1 MWAATWALN
10 TLVSRGKSTDWMVH
24 KLGHAVGAYTNAT
37 HGMTLAAVTLP
48 YYRHILPFGLQKF
61 RRFAVTVWG
70 VSTEGKTDAQIA
82 EEGLAALENWMRELG
97 LVMNIS
103 DLGASEDMLEGIA
116 DGTVITTGGYK
127 VLTREEILEILRESL

>member
-1 MWAATWALN
+1 
-10 TLVSRGKSTDWMVH
+10 
-24 KLGHAVGAYTNAT
+24 
-37 HGMTLAAVTLP
+37 MTLAAVTLP